1 MILQI
6 TVQKYIPTNAYFYV
20 DDNSR
25 HGFLIDPGAEADKLL
40 RTIEERNFIIDKI
53 LLTHGHF
60 DHIGAANEIQHA
72 LGIPACMQRNGR
84 RYAIDPEWNLSKPM
98 TNSLLTLNNVTY
110 LTDYSDVKLND
121 TAEFK
126 LSMRPVPG
134 HTRDGCIYYSAKDKV
149 AFVGDSVFLHSY
161 GRTDM
166 PGGNEET
173 LLKNIVKEILTL
185 PDDTTL
191 LTGHSEPTTV
201 AAEKKMPWYS
211 RYIKK

>member
-72 LGIPACMQRNGR
+72 LGIPVCMQRNGR

-98 TNSLLTLNNVTY
+98 TNSLLTLNDVTY

-126 LSMRPVPG
+126 LSMRPVLG
-134 HTRDGCIYYSAKDKV
+134 HTSDGCIYYSAKDKV

>member
-60 DHIGAANEIQHA
+60 DHIGAANEIQYA
-72 LGIPACMQRNGR
+72 LGIPVCMQRNGR

-98 TNSLLTLNNVTY
+98 TNSLLTLNDVTY

-134 HTRDGCIYYSAKDKV
+134 HTSDGCIYYSAKDKV

-211 RYIKK
+211 LYIKK

>member
-72 LGIPACMQRNGR
+72 LGIPVCMQRNGR

-98 TNSLLTLNNVTY
+98 TNSLLTLNDVTY

-121 TAEFK
+121 TADFK

-134 HTRDGCIYYSAKDKV
+134 HTSDGCIYYSAKDKV

-211 RYIKK
+211 LYIKK

>member
-1 MILQI
+1 
-6 TVQKYIPTNAYFYV
+6 
-20 DDNSR
+20 
-25 HGFLIDPGAEADKLL
+25 
-40 RTIEERNFIIDKI
+40 
-53 LLTHGHF
+53 
-60 DHIGAANEIQHA
+60 
-72 LGIPACMQRNGR
+72 MQRNGR

-98 TNSLLTLNNVTY
+98 TNSLLTLNDVTY

-134 HTRDGCIYYSAKDKV
+134 HTSDGCIYYSAKDKV

-211 RYIKK
+211 LYIKK